1 MHGSFL
7 KYVLLAVLCR
17 TALHLLCILEQGTDP
32 FSFFKTKN
40 KKKKKKKK
48 KKKYKNHVCPQ
59 ESSGWIL
66 LLENLLHAFTLR
78 FVQNRI

>member
-1 MHGSFL
+1 MHGSIL
-7 KYVLLAVLCR
+7 KYVLLAVLCQ

-32 FSFFKTKN
+32 FGFFKTKN
-40 KKKKKKKK
+40 KKKRKKRH
-48 KKKYKNHVCPQ
+48 KNHVCPQ

>member
-40 KKKKKKKK
+40 KKKKKEKKEK
-48 KKKYKNHVCPQ
+48 K
-59 ESSGWIL
+59 L
-66 LLENLLHAFTLR
+66 
-78 FVQNRI
+78 

>member
-32 FSFFKTKN
+32 FGFFKTKN
-40 KKKKKKKK
+40 KKIRKKRH
-48 KKKYKNHVCPQ
+48 KNHVCPQ
-59 ESSGWIL
+59 
-66 LLENLLHAFTLR
+66 ENLLHAFTLR

>member
-40 KKKKKKKK
+40 KKKRKKRKKGIRTMSVLK
-48 KKKYKNHVCPQ
+48 KVAAGSYY
-59 ESSGWIL
+59 
-66 LLENLLHAFTLR
+66 
-78 FVQNRI
+78 

>member
-40 KKKKKKKK
+40 KKKKRKKRKK
-48 KKKYKNHVCPQ
+48 GIRTMSVLKKVAAGSYY
-59 ESSGWIL
+59 
-66 LLENLLHAFTLR
+66 
-78 FVQNRI
+78 

>member
-32 FSFFKTKN
+32 FSFFKPKN
-40 KKKKKKKK
+40 KKKRKKRKKGIRTMSVLK
-48 KKKYKNHVCPQ
+48 KVAAGSYY
-59 ESSGWIL
+59 
-66 LLENLLHAFTLR
+66 
-78 FVQNRI
+78 

>member
-7 KYVLLAVLCR
+7 KYVLLAVLCL

-40 KKKKKKKK
+40 KKKKRKKRKK
-48 KKKYKNHVCPQ
+48 GIRTMSVLKKVAAGSYY
-59 ESSGWIL
+59 
-66 LLENLLHAFTLR
+66 
-78 FVQNRI
+78 

>member
-7 KYVLLAVLCR
+7 KCVLLAVLCR
-17 TALHLLCILEQGTDP
+17 TALHLLYILEQGTDP

-40 KKKKKKKK
+40 KQKKKKKKK
-48 KKKYKNHVCPQ
+48 RYKNHVCPQ